1 MYTTGT
7 ARTTRATPAGGYTR
21 YMGRR
26 TLHDPYFKQAKAE
39 GYLSRAA
46 YKLKQIQESKRLI
59 KPGDRVLDL
68 GCAPGAW
75 LQVAQE
81 YTGPRGVVV
90 GIDLQAVKSR
100 FAPGIVHEV
109 GDAFE
114 TPPAHL
120 IDLAGGLYDVI
131 LSDMAP
137 KTSGVN
143 DHERSIALCNRVL
156 ELAMGCL
163 KPTGNLAMKVFEGGM
178 YSDLLWSTKTIFT
191 HVKGFKPKASR
202 DVSREMYV
210 IAQGYIPQTSQP
222 GRPQS

>member
-1 MYTTGT
+1 
-7 ARTTRATPAGGYTR
+7 
-21 YMGRR
+21 MGRR

-46 YKLKQIQESKRLI
+46 YKLKQIQESKGLI
-59 KPGDRVLDL
+59 KHGDRVLDL

-81 YTGPRGVVV
+81 YTGPEGVVV
-90 GIDLQAVKSR
+90 GIDLQPVKSR

-114 TPPAHL
+114 TPPEHL
-120 IDLAGGLYDVI
+120 TELAGGLYDIV

-143 DHERSIALCNRVL
+143 DHERSIALCERVL

-163 KPTGNLAMKVFEGGM
+163 KPTGHLAMKVFEGGM
-178 YSDLLWSTKTIFT
+178 YNDLLSTTRTVFSR
-191 HVKGFKPKASR
+191 VKGYKPKASR

-210 IAQGYIPQTSQP
+210 IAHGFVPHAD
-222 GRPQS
+222 QS